1 MFSLVAGNIRSYGG
15 CFHWYLGNTRVMVG
29 VFTGSLVIP
38 GVMVGVFTGSL
49 VIPGLWWVFS
59 LVAGNTRGYGGCFHW

>member
-1 MFSLVAGNIRSYGG
+1 M
-15 CFHWYLGNTRVMVG
+15 G